1 MRKNRKMPKKM
12 SVVAGLSVKIGAV
25 MVMLFAWGILYVLAT
40 SSCTQ
45 LSTTIREK
53 ERLLAKLEDE
63 QKRQSAAW
71 DRMKTNESLETAL
84 LRHGISM
91 KTPNP
96 ATQVVRMDASGRPYS
111 GQISVARA
119 RERSKAAQTAKY
131 TPVRNPAA
139 GMASN
144 RRRR

>member
-45 LSTTIREK
+45 LSTTI
-53 ERLLAKLEDE
+53 
-63 QKRQSAAW
+63 
-71 DRMKTNESLETAL
+71 
-84 LRHGISM
+84 ISM

-131 TPVRNPAA
+131 TPARNPAA